1 MAIPDFQTIMLP
13 LLQYASDGK
22 EHTVFETIEHLSNA
36 FNLTE
41 DERKELLP
49 SGTQARFANRVAW
62 ARSYFKQAG
71 LVENTKRG
79 CFRITSRGLSLLN
92 SKPITINK
100 KILEQYPEFVAFQN
114 SKHDS
119 SESNVPLVNESSVET
134 PEEQLEKA
142 YSVINE
148 SLSVDL
154 LKQLASCDPSRFEE
168 IVVDLLLSLGYG
180 GSRREAGRVVGRT
193 GDGGIDGVINE
204 DKLGLDAVYIQAKR
218 WANPVGVKEIRDFKG
233 ALDGHA
239 ATKGVFIT
247 TSSFNSG
254 AIDEAK
260 RSRNYRIVLI
270 DGFKLA
276 KLMIEHDVGVSATAT
291 YKIKKIDSDYFTE
304 E

>member
-13 LLQYASDGK
+13 LLQYASDGN
-22 EHTVFETIEHLSNA
+22 EHSVFETIEHLSNV

-41 DERKELLP
+41 DEKQELLP

-79 CFRITSRGLSLLN
+79 YFKITSRGVNLLN
-92 SKPITINK
+92 AKPVTINK
-100 KILEQYPEFVAFQN
+100 KTLEQYPEFVAFQN
-114 SKHDS
+114 SKH
-119 SESNVPLVNESSVET
+119 ESTESITTSNDALVET

-142 YSVINE
+142 YSSINE

-154 LKQLASCDPSRFEE
+154 LKQLAICDPSRFEE
-168 IVVDLLLSLGYG
+168 IVVDVLLSLGYG

-247 TSSFNSG
+247 TSTFNSG
-254 AIDEAK
+254 AIEEAK

-276 KLMIEHDVGVSATAT
+276 KLMIENGVGVSATAT
-291 YKIKKIDSDYFTE
+291 YVVKKIDSDYFTQE
-304 E
+304 